1 MSLVGIYFGY
11 REHPGP
17 AGTQAAFWTLT
28 FADRGVAAKLYDD
41 RADGAT
47 SEVAVHGRLFELRQ
61 GRQFV
66 PHGRLTGV
74 PLVPEWPLGKPGP
87 WRAVAVEVGP
97 DAVKAFWRNA
107 DGTETLWS
115 FEGSAPPSLLQR
127 GISGST
133 FEPGNTVT
141 ISYCPLKDGRPGG
154 GLGWARL
161 ANGTFVNPA
170 DGGCDGSVK
179 AIEKW
184 KGWLAAGYT
193 SSTDALKPK

>member
-1 MSLVGIYFGY
+1 MLSVGS
-11 REHPGP
+11 
-17 AGTQAAFWTLT
+17 
-28 FADRGVAAKLYDD
+28 V
-41 RADGAT
+41 
-47 SEVAVHGRLFELRQ
+47 
-61 GRQFV
+61 
-66 PHGRLTGV
+66 
-74 PLVPEWPLGKPGP
+74 
-87 WRAVAVEVGP
+87 
-97 DAVKAFWRNA
+97 
-107 DGTETLWS
+107 
-115 FEGSAPPSLLQR
+115 R

-133 FEPGNTVT
+133 FEPGHTVT

-193 SSTDALKPK
+193 SSTEAAAKSK